1 LGSPT
6 ASSAIAKAGPA
17 AVESSLAIIA
27 DSALHYFTTTTT
39 GDFIEARQRLLMVVA
54 LMVTAAIV
62 KVGENLPSRQLS
74 LPYCATNLLPPWYL
88 AFAEA
93 RCSEADPELPWL
105 KSCCRDAASAA
116 GKTPNLMSASG

>member
-6 ASSAIAKAGPA
+6 ASSAIAMAAPA
-17 AVESSLAIIA
+17 AVESSPAIIA
-27 DSALHYFTTTTT
+27 DSALHYSTTTT
-39 GDFIEARQRLLMVVA
+39 GDFIEARQHLLMVVA

-62 KVGENLPSRQLS
+62 IVGENLPSRQLS

-93 RCSEADPELPWL
+93 KRSEAVQELPWL
-105 KSCCRDAASAA
+105 KCCCPDVASAA
-116 GKTPNLMSASG
+116 GRRPNLLSAFD